1 MMRKIGESFLLSGR
15 VRAKALGK
23 DVGALHLRPEPEAPA
38 VDFALLD
45 CFDHPLGKSGRALIE
60 AEGKLLLLSSDAP
73 GCVQSAARGG
83 NFVTDLPAGPLR
95 EALADLPPLRSLL
108 ALGRGRMVTR
118 RVLLL
123 DEEEKTQARAWLR
136 RLEPE
141 GDGDVVTLVE
151 LQYLRGY
158 DTAFDQLRRRLRGA
172 APHIPLEDLARQL
185 FPRVPVYDPK
195 PQVPFAPDEPAA
207 RAAAAL
213 IGAHVAV
220 ARQNEGGV
228 IADIDTEF
236 LHDYRVSLRKVRSVL
251 SLFKGVYD
259 AALTDELKRAFSDL
273 MTPTGR
279 LRDLDVYLL
288 ERELYYDLL
297 PPALHSGLTAMFA
310 LFTDE
315 RQGEQ
320 AKLARWF
327 RSQAYADQIARVEK
341 AFADPEALEPGPMA
355 DRPVLG
361 YAKGLIWKRYHKI
374 CKLAGKITD
383 TTPDHEVHELR
394 IACKKLRYLMEFFAP
409 LFPGKEMAA
418 LIKPLKRVQDTLG
431 LFNDYAVQQHS
442 LRGFLDAPGADRR
455 AHALEIAQSVGA
467 LIAVLHRRQLEQRA
481 LLAEAFASFG
491 SDDLRARF
499 ARLFHDGGETA

>member
-15 VRAKALGK
+15 LRAKALGK
-23 DVGALHLRPEPEAPA
+23 DIGTLRLLAEPEGPTI
-38 VDFALLD
+38 DFALLD
-45 CFDHPLGKSGRALIE
+45 CFDRPLGKSGRALIE
-60 AEGKLLLLSSDAP
+60 ADGKLVLLSSDAA
-73 GCVQSAARGG
+73 GCQQPAARGG

-95 EALADLPPLRSLL
+95 EALADLSPLRSLL
-108 ALGRGRMVTR
+108 ALGRGRMVAR
-118 RVLLL
+118 RVSLV

-141 GDGDVVTLVE
+141 GGGDLVTLVE

-158 DTAFDQLRRRLRGA
+158 DSAFDQLRRRLRGA
-172 APHIPLEDLARQL
+172 APHIPLADLASQL
-185 FPRVPVYDPK
+185 FPQVPIYDPK

-213 IGAHVAV
+213 IGAHIAV

-259 AALTDELKRAFSDL
+259 LALNDELKRAFSDL
-273 MTPTGR
+273 MAPTGR

-288 ERELYYDLL
+288 ERELYFDLL
-297 PPALHSGLTAMFA
+297 PPALHPGLAAMFA

-320 AKLARWF
+320 AKLAGRF
-327 RSQAYADQIARVEK
+327 RTQAYADQIIRLQRV
-341 AFADPEALEPGPMA
+341 FADPETLAPGPMA

-361 YAKGLIWKRYHKI
+361 YAKGLIWKRYRKV
-374 CKLAGKITD
+374 CKLAGAITE
-383 TTPDHEVHELR
+383 TTPDHQVHELR
-394 IACKKLRYLMEFFAP
+394 ITCKKLRYLMEFFAP

-418 LIKPLKRVQDTLG
+418 LIKPLKRMQDALG
-431 LFNDYAVQQHS
+431 LFNDYGVQQQS
-442 LRGFLDAPGADRR
+442 LRSFLEAPGAAKRD
-455 AHALEIAQSVGA
+455 HALEMAQSVGA

-481 LLAEAFASFG
+481 RLTEGFASFD
-491 SDDLRARF
+491 SDQVRARF
-499 ARLFHDGGETA
+499 AKLFHDGGETA